1 MESTTSSSDSESSE
15 ESSSILTLV
24 DFTVLPFEELGPAAA
39 ELPKKSS
46 PAGRCSEPVEVSTS
60 FFCFLLLVCYSP
72 GHGGTIRSDKMD
84 LAYSERDLAHLAA
97 EEIEVFLVFLL
108 VEAGPTHGEQL
119 KG

>member
-60 FFCFLLLVCYSP
+60 FFCFLLLVCYE
-72 GHGGTIRSDKMD
+72 IRNTMERSGQTRCTLRTPRSTSLTLPLKRSRSLLYFCLLK
-84 LAYSERDLAHLAA
+84 LAPPMESS
-97 EEIEVFLVFLL
+97 
-108 VEAGPTHGEQL
+108 
-119 KG
+119 